1 MYRTIVKEIDVT
13 NYIRD
18 LTWRDSIDTLGV
30 EVSFELAVNKFDK
43 NLSFLYDI
51 TLGDPVQIINDK
63 GETLVQAIIVS
74 ENPNGKTTSFTAYD
88 MAWYLNKSTV
98 IKQFKKMVGN
108 DCIKSLCSEIGIK
121 VEVSGLDTKID
132 KIYKDK
138 TISDIIYDIIEQ
150 CSQFNSKKFFIEY
163 DKGTLKVGPFKKIK
177 VIGQYEMHKNTFI
190 DVAKNIGEVSLS
202 RSIVDMKNSILV
214 ITQNKE
220 AVRTVGKEQ
229 DNESIKKYGMLQ
241 EVVTLD
247 EKEFKKANL
256 VAKNELKKLNKITED
271 FSIDV
276 LGDDKVKSGRVID
289 IDLPLF
295 NLKGEYL
302 IKESSHTVQ
311 NGIHRINLKLE
322 VFMEWLKTKS
332 LGI

>member
-1 MYRTIVKEIDVT
+1 MYKIVVKDKDVSEIIG
-13 NYIRD
+13 N
-18 LTWRDSIDTLGV
+18 LTWRDTVDTLGV
-30 EVSFELAVNKFDK
+30 EVDFELPVNRYDKKFE
-43 NLSFLYDI
+43 FLYDI
-51 TLGDPVQIINDK
+51 TLGDPIQILNDK

-74 ENPNGKTTSFTAYD
+74 ETPNGKITSFTAYD

-98 IKQFKKMVGN
+98 IKQFKKMIGN
-108 DCIKSLCSEIGIK
+108 DCIKSLCKEIGIK

-138 TISDIIYDIIEQ
+138 SISDVIKDIIEQ

-163 DKGTLKVGPFKKIK
+163 DKDTLRIMPYKKIK
-177 VIGQYEMHKNTFI
+177 VVGQYEMQKDKFI
-190 DVAKNIGEVSLS
+190 NIDENIGGVSLS
-202 RSIVDMKNSILV
+202 KSIVDMKNSVLV
-214 ITQNKE
+214 VTENKG
-220 AVRTVGKEQ
+220 AVRTIGQEQ
-229 DNESIKKYGMLQ
+229 DTKSIEKYGKLQ

-247 EKEFKKANL
+247 EKEFSKANL

-276 LGDDKVKSGRVID
+276 LGDDNVKSGRVID

-302 IKESSHTVQ
+302 IKESNHTIS
-311 NGIHRINLKLE
+311 NNIHKINLKLE
-322 VFMEWLKTKS
+322 VYSDE
-332 LGI
+332 

>member
-1 MYRTIVKEIDVT
+1 MYKIVVKDKDVSDIIG
-13 NYIRD
+13 N
-18 LTWRDSIDTLGV
+18 LTWRDTVDTLGV
-30 EVSFELAVNKFDK
+30 EVDFDLPINRYDKKFE
-43 NLSFLYDI
+43 FLYDI
-51 TLGDPVQIINDK
+51 TLGDPIQILNDK
-63 GETLVQAIIVS
+63 GEILVQAIIIS
-74 ENPNGKTTSFTAYD
+74 ETPNGKITSFTAYD

-108 DCIKSLCSEIGIK
+108 DCIKSLCEEIGIK

-138 TISDIIYDIIEQ
+138 TISDVIKDIIEQ

-163 DKGTLKVGPFKKIK
+163 DKDTLRIMPYKKIK
-177 VIGQYEMHKNTFI
+177 VVGQYEMQKDKFI
-190 DVAKNIGEVSLS
+190 NINENIGGVSLS
-202 RSIVDMKNSILV
+202 KSIVDMKNSVLV
-214 ITQNKE
+214 VTENKG
-220 AVRTVGKEQ
+220 AIRTIGEEQ
-229 DNESIKKYGMLQ
+229 DSKSIEKYGKLQ

-247 EKEFKKANL
+247 EKEFSKANL

-276 LGDDKVKSGRVID
+276 LGDDNVKSGRVID

-302 IKESSHTVQ
+302 IKESNHTIS
-311 NGIHRINLKLE
+311 NHIHKISLKLE
-322 VFMEWLKTKS
+322 VYSDE
-332 LGI
+332 